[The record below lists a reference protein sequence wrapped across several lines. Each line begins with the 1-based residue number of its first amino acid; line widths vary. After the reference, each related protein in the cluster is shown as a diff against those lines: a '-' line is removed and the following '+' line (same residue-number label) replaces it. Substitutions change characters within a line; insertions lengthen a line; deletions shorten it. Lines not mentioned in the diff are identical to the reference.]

1 MVWAK
6 TLELELISAT
16 NFGKRGPPQAEN
28 FEVWRLPN
36 AFDQLQEGMSG
47 ILVRRTKNPN
57 RWGVGAEAGAALR
70 PATAMASYGIEDG
83 CRVENIFAAE
93 LSTPNTFCVR
103 SILVKIWWSVQ
114 NEAAMMDSKGC
125 PFVLEFLLYWIFL
138 KHHAILTVF
147 RLCRTPETFP
157 DTLHAPQHQIIHLQ
171 HKIKI

>member
-1 MVWAK
+1 M
-6 TLELELISAT
+6 SC
-16 NFGKRGPPQAEN
+16 RG
-28 FEVWRLPN
+28 
-36 AFDQLQEGMSG
+36 
-47 ILVRRTKNPN
+47 TKNPN

-83 CRVENIFAAE
+83 YRVENIFAAE

-103 SILVKIWWSVQ
+103 SILVKIWWSVR
-114 NEAAMMDSKGC
+114 NEAAMMVSKGC
-125 PFVLEFLLYWIFL
+125 PFVLGFLLYWIFL

-157 DTLHAPQHQIIHLQ
+157 GTLHAPQHQIIHLQ